1 MHSVS
6 LVVDTRKENEMS
18 YKLFS
23 LLIFKLGASSCEEQQ
38 PKQKEIPMKSES
50 LMFSRVLVLFLL
62 LSACSPSE
70 VQVATAIAQTEMAKP
85 TATFTPEPTATP
97 TPEPTQTLTP
107 TMEPTPTL
115 ALPDVV
121 QQTYA
126 DIEVIFQQ
134 DFGDNSNLG
143 AFSPL
148 GWNADG
154 ERLFTTSD
162 AILEINGRNS
172 VAFYQDELISL
183 NEAVVLRFRFAPQA
197 TFSIGIDG
205 AALGQRIPAFQPG
218 FRSVTM
224 EFRNSPM
231 VLFNSEQNSYP
242 SRFDSDLKLLPE
254 VWYMY
259 TLGFAEGKQ
268 FIIKIWD
275 PENPENVLVYQDR
288 VDDMRNTNI
297 LIVWVDQNDIL
308 QIDDF
313 TIIKFSELK

>member
-1 MHSVS
+1 
-6 LVVDTRKENEMS
+6 MS
-18 YKLFS
+18 YK
-23 LLIFKLGASSCEEQQ
+23 LIFKLGATSYEEQQ
-38 PKQKEIPMKSES
+38 PKQKEIPKKSES

-70 VQVATAIAQTEMAKP
+70 VQVATTIAQTEHAQP
-85 TATFTPEPTATP
+85 TATF

-107 TMEPTPTL
+107 TLEPTPTL

-126 DIEVIFQQ
+126 DIEVILQQ
-134 DFGDNSNLG
+134 DFGDKVDLG
-143 AFSPL
+143 TFSPV

-154 ERLFTTSD
+154 ERLFTTGDD
-162 AILEINGRNS
+162 ALEIIGRNN

-183 NEAVVLRFRFAPQA
+183 KEAVVLRFRFAPQA

-205 AALGQRIPAFQPG
+205 AALGARIPAFQPG
-218 FRSVTM
+218 FRSITM
-224 EFRNSPM
+224 EFRNRPR
-231 VLFNSEQNSYP
+231 VLFNAERNSYP
-242 SRFDSDLKLLPE
+242 ARVEGDLQLLPE

-268 FIIKIWD
+268 FVLKVWD
-275 PENPENVLVYQDR
+275 PENPENILVYQDQ
-288 VDDMRNTNI
+288 VDEMRNVNI
-297 LIVWVDQNDIL
+297 FIMWVDQNDTL

>member
-1 MHSVS
+1 MKHKLFTIVS
-6 LVVDTRKENEMS
+6 LAIL
-18 YKLFS
+18 LF
-23 LLIFKLGASSCEEQQ
+23 
-38 PKQKEIPMKSES
+38 
-50 LMFSRVLVLFLL
+50 L
-62 LSACSPSE
+62 LSACGVSDADI
-70 VQVATAIAQTEMAKP
+70 ATAIAQTEAAKP
-85 TATFTPEPTATP
+85 TSTFTPEPTSTQ

-107 TMEPTPTL
+107 TLEPTPTP

-126 DIEVIFQQ
+126 DIEVILQQ
-134 DFGDNSNLG
+134 DFGDDLNLA
-143 AFSPL
+143 AFSPV

-162 AILEINGRNS
+162 AALEINGRNT

-205 AALGQRIPAFQPG
+205 AALGARIPALQPG
-218 FRSVTM
+218 FRSITM
-224 EFRNSPM
+224 EFRNRPR
-231 VLFNSEQNSYP
+231 VLFNSERNSYP
-242 SRFDSDLKLLPE
+242 AHVDGDLQLLPE

-268 FIIKIWD
+268 FIIKVWD
-275 PENPENVLVYQDR
+275 PENPENLLVYQDQ
-288 VDDMRNTNI
+288 VDDMRNVNI
-297 LIVWVDQNDIL
+297 FIMWVDRNDTL
-308 QIDDF
+308 HIDDF

>member
-1 MHSVS
+1 
-6 LVVDTRKENEMS
+6 MS

-38 PKQKEIPMKSES
+38 PKQKKVPMKSEG

-70 VQVATAIAQTEMAKP
+70 VQVATAIAQTEHAQP
-85 TATFTPEPTATP
+85 TATFTPEPTATQ

-107 TMEPTPTL
+107 TLEPTPTL
-115 ALPDVV
+115 ALPDLV
-121 QQTYA
+121 QQTCA
-126 DIEVIFQQ
+126 DIEVILQQ
-134 DFGDNSNLG
+134 DFGDKVDLG
-143 AFSPL
+143 TCSPV

-154 ERLFTTSD
+154 ERLFTTGDD
-162 AILEINGRNS
+162 ALEIIGRNN

-205 AALGQRIPAFQPG
+205 AVLGARIPAFQPG
-218 FRSVTM
+218 FRSITM
-224 EFRNSPM
+224 EFRNRPR
-231 VLFNSEQNSYP
+231 VLFNAERNSYP
-242 SRFDSDLKLLPE
+242 ARVEGDLQLLPE

-268 FIIKIWD
+268 FVLKVWD
-275 PENPENVLVYQDR
+275 PENPENILVYQDQ
-288 VDDMRNTNI
+288 VDEMRNVNI
-297 LIVWVDQNDIL
+297 FIM
-308 QIDDF
+308 
-313 TIIKFSELK
+313 

>member
-1 MHSVS
+1 MYSVS

-18 YKLFS
+18 YKL
-23 LLIFKLGASSCEEQQ
+23 IFKLGASSYEEQQ
-38 PKQKEIPMKSES
+38 PKQKEMPMKSES

-85 TATFTPEPTATP
+85 TATFTPEPTATQ

-107 TMEPTPTL
+107 TLEPTPTL

-126 DIEVIFQQ
+126 DIEVILQQ
-134 DFGDNSNLG
+134 DFGDKVDLG
-143 AFSPL
+143 TFSPV

-154 ERLFTTSD
+154 ERLFTTGDD
-162 AILEINGRNS
+162 ALEIIGRNN

-205 AALGQRIPAFQPG
+205 AALGARIPAFQPG
-218 FRSVTM
+218 FRSITM
-224 EFRNSPM
+224 EFRNRPR
-231 VLFNSEQNSYP
+231 VLFNAERNGYP
-242 SRFDSDLKLLPE
+242 AR
-254 VWYMY
+254 
-259 TLGFAEGKQ
+259 
-268 FIIKIWD
+268 WD
-275 PENPENVLVYQDR
+275 PENPENILVYQDQ
-288 VDDMRNTNI
+288 VDEMRNVNI
-297 LIVWVDQNDIL
+297 FIMWVDQNDIL

>member
-1 MHSVS
+1 
-6 LVVDTRKENEMS
+6 
-18 YKLFS
+18 
-23 LLIFKLGASSCEEQQ
+23 
-38 PKQKEIPMKSES
+38 MKS
-50 LMFSRVLVLFLL
+50 VLVAMVSFLILILL

-70 VQVATAIAQTEMAKP
+70 AQIAAAIAQTETAKP
-85 TATFTPEPTATP
+85 TSTFTPEPTSTQ

-107 TMEPTPTL
+107 TLEPTPTL

-126 DIEVIFQQ
+126 DIEVSLQQ
-134 DFGDNSNLG
+134 DFGDNVDLG
-143 AFSPL
+143 AFSPV
-148 GWNADG
+148 GWNADV

-162 AILEINGRNS
+162 AALEINGRKT

-205 AALGQRIPAFQPG
+205 AALGARIPALQPG
-218 FRSVTM
+218 FRSITM
-224 EFRNSPM
+224 EFRDRPR
-231 VLFNSEQNSYP
+231 VLFNSERNSYP
-242 SRFDSDLKLLPE
+242 TNLEGDLQLLPE

-268 FIIKIWD
+268 FIIKVWD
-275 PENPENVLVYQDR
+275 PENPENLLVYQDQ
-288 VDDMRNTNI
+288 VDDMRNENI
-297 LIVWVDQNDIL
+297 FIMWVDRNDTL
-308 QIDDF
+308 HIDDF